1 MSLAQLRCI
10 RFPDH
15 FLLSIVWVAWL
26 KGFWEFEYLRHEHN
40 NIIINF
46 SWRFDGSFL
55 IHNCSRKI
63 NFMCILFEFYFQS
76 SHRHCIPNIIY
87 WGLIDWELISHPRY
101 FRTNILA
108 IVTMAAMTMIDAI
121 VTYTRI
127 SSLFWFRFFN
137 AASSAVLIS
146 LGSLSCC
153 LGYNQ
158 NRLFSPRGYFKL
170 ILSSS
175 STCLAFL
182 L

>member
-1 MSLAQLRCI
+1 MIYNCRRKTNYACI
-10 RFPDH
+10 
-15 FLLSIVWVAWL
+15 W
-26 KGFWEFEYLRHEHN
+26 
-40 NIIINF
+40 
-46 SWRFDGSFL
+46 
-55 IHNCSRKI
+55 
-63 NFMCILFEFYFQS
+63 FEFYFPS
-76 SHRHCIPNIIY
+76 SHIHFIPITIY

-108 IVTMAAMTMIDAI
+108 IVTMAAMTTMDAI

-175 STCLAFL
+175 STCLVFL
-182 L
+182 LQ